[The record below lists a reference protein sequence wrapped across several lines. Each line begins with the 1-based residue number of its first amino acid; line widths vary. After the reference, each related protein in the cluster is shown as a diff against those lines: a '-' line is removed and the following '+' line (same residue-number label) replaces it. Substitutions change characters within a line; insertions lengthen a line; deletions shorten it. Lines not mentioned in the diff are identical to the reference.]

1 MKIRRG
7 GELTLNLRGRS
18 KKKKQFSLV
27 SGIVK
32 CFCYGITLSNFITFL
47 YKYLYYILNV
57 ILVLTKGEGLLKLN
71 LRKKKKLSKN
81 GQRLGHN

>member
-18 KKKKQFSLV
+18 KKKKLLLV

-32 CFCYGITLSNFITFL
+32 CFCYGLTISNFITFL

-57 ILVLTKGEGLLKLN
+57 ILVFTKDEGLLKLN

-81 GQRLGHN
+81 G